1 MSEPL
6 FESTAPKYPML
17 FWRGDSEYEVEKFN
31 KLGVKCTRAAL
42 WPQFPLS
49 SIRRSGVILKMLTGI
64 WIGLGMPIGL
74 PLVGGL
80 ARLLQMVGILAGL
93 ACLGV
98 IMYLHLGDS
107 YASHQNGLSRSN
119 SVLLCRIAANE
130 RLYVEGCQD

>member
-1 MSEPL
+1 
-6 FESTAPKYPML
+6 
-17 FWRGDSEYEVEKFN
+17 
-31 KLGVKCTRAAL
+31 
-42 WPQFPLS
+42 
-49 SIRRSGVILKMLTGI
+49 MLTGI

-80 ARLLQMVGILAGL
+80 AGILAGL

-107 YASHQNGLSRSN
+107 YAFHQNGLSHSD

>member
-1 MSEPL
+1 
-6 FESTAPKYPML
+6 
-17 FWRGDSEYEVEKFN
+17 
-31 KLGVKCTRAAL
+31 
-42 WPQFPLS
+42 
-49 SIRRSGVILKMLTGI
+49 VILKVLTGI

-107 YASHQNGLSRSN
+107 YAFHQNGLSRSD

>member
-1 MSEPL
+1 
-6 FESTAPKYPML
+6 
-17 FWRGDSEYEVEKFN
+17 
-31 KLGVKCTRAAL
+31 
-42 WPQFPLS
+42 
-49 SIRRSGVILKMLTGI
+49 MLTGI

-107 YASHQNGLSRSN
+107 YAFHTDGLSRID
-119 SVLLCRIAANE
+119 SVLLCHIAANE
-130 RLYVEGCQD
+130 RLYREGCQDRDIHIYGEQQ

>member
-6 FESTAPKYPML
+6 FESTAPKYPVL
-17 FWRGDSEYEVEKFN
+17 FWWGDSEYEVEKFN

-64 WIGLGMPIGL
+64 
-74 PLVGGL
+74 L
-80 ARLLQMVGILAGL
+80 ASL

-107 YASHQNGLSRSN
+107 YAFHQNGLSHSD

>member
-6 FESTAPKYPML
+6 FEQRRNTLRSFGRVIPSTGSKK
-17 FWRGDSEYEVEKFN
+17 SN

-49 SIRRSGVILKMLTGI
+49 LIRRSGVILKMLTGI

-93 ACLGV
+93 ACLVV
-98 IMYLHLGDS
+98 IMYLYLGHS
-107 YASHQNGLSRSN
+107 YAFHRNGLSRGD

-130 RLYVEGCQD
+130 RLYREGCQD